1 MYTWILYFRWYPS
14 LSITIKGSPE
24 RKNTLSWMMK
34 LPMEASWKSLK
45 LLIKYCTSKH
55 HCVKHVSKG
64 YLIATMRPSI
74 FPDCFV
80 NWRSKATKLDIITL
94 SVGKSRTKHQKR
106 RNLNEVKKN
115 CKKFAKLIYSADLHY
130 AQNNH
135 KFGMQQSSH
144 GKATHLTSP
153 SEVDREPV
161 HKKLNGLSCNLFFI
175 RLLS

>member
-106 RNLNEVKKN
+106 CNLNEVKKN
-115 CKKFAKLIYSADLHY
+115 CK
-130 AQNNH
+130 N
-135 KFGMQQSSH
+135 
-144 GKATHLTSP
+144 SP
-153 SEVDREPV
+153 SWFTVQISIMLRTITNSECNRAHTE
-161 HKKLNGLSCNLFFI
+161 KLLT
-175 RLLS
+175 